1 MLSNKNKRV
10 CKSLN
15 YTEHFFAL
23 VFVVTICV
31 SISAF
36 VSLID
41 ISKRIMSSAI
51 WSNIWARIAR
61 IKKYKSLIKKKK
73 RKLYEIALLAE
84 TNLDYIKDF
93 SRSLPDSYIEGNYLN
108 LINLLRGYDY
118 MKEEGDKL
126 ETK

>member
-15 YTEHFFAL
+15 YIEHFFAL

-51 WSNIWARIAR
+51 WLNIWARIAR

-108 LINLLRGYDY
+108 LINL
-118 MKEEGDKL
+118 
-126 ETK
+126 